1 MLLDVQDVHKT
12 LGSNHI
18 LKGISFQ
25 MDKGESVSLVGEN
38 GAGKSTLISLI
49 VGLRAPNKGVVRLN
63 GLDPRR
69 ATGRKSFAY
78 VHQNV
83 SFPNNIK
90 AREVLSFVA
99 AISDNALPPEEMI
112 ELFELHDL
120 LPRPAGVFSGGET
133 KRLAF
138 AAALVMN
145 PPLLVLDEVMNSLD
159 IHMRMKMTEY
169 LRGFVQ
175 KGGSVLFTAH
185 LENERKSLGSKEL
198 YIVDGKLQE
207 IAP

>member
-1 MLLDVQDVHKT
+1 MLLDVQNVHKT

-18 LKGISFQ
+18 LKGITFQ
-25 MDKGESVSLVGEN
+25 MGQGESVSLVGEN

-49 VGLRAPNKGVVRLN
+49 VGLRAPNQGIVRLN
-63 GLDPRR
+63 GLDPRT
-69 ATGRKSFAY
+69 ANGRKAFAY

-99 AISDNALPPEEMI
+99 AITDKALPPDEMI
-112 ELFELHDL
+112 ELFELSDL
-120 LPRPAGVFSGGET
+120 LSRPAGVFSGGET

-159 IHMRMKMTEY
+159 IHMRMKMTDY
-169 LRGFVQ
+169 LRDYVA

-198 YIVDGKLQE
+198 FIVDGVLKEQL
-207 IAP
+207 